1 MKINNETDNNLGST
15 QLVDHGRPWSR
26 LTPWYG
32 TLNRAWPTGLIYTN
46 NRMVM
51 SSIAIITL
59 QKMLEVVYITRW
71 SGSNLTRDERW
82 WAQTQAWGFARNY
95 DRMK

>member
-32 TLNRAWPTGLIYTN
+32 TLNRAWPTGLMQHGG
-46 NRMVM
+46 RG
-51 SSIAIITL
+51 ATL
-59 QKMLEVVYITRW
+59 QE
-71 SGSNLTRDERW
+71 
-82 WAQTQAWGFARNY
+82 
-95 DRMK
+95 